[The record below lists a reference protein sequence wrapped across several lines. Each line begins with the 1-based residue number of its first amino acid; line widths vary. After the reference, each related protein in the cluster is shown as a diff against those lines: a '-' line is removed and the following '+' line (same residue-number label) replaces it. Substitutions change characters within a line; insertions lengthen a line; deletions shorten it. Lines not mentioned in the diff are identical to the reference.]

1 MARNSL
7 ERLGTREIGRMR
19 SRTLTGLALM
29 VALALSTTLTATAQT
44 PTADAAPVT
53 LTVGSE
59 YDLFTSNPLRVCA
72 CGNEYEF
79 LNLNYNM
86 LLRFSSEDLTAA
98 PELAT
103 EIPTKENGG
112 ISEDGLTWTF
122 NIRDD
127 VTWHD
132 GTPLTA
138 EDIAWSFNYY
148 VDNNVGAYAGYLPD
162 DPTFEA
168 PDPTTL
174 IWKMTVPTS
183 APLAPAWA
191 PVLPKHIWE
200 GYDDVKEAKEFE
212 NVPAVGSGPF
222 QLVEWEKDQFYRFVA
237 NEDYWN
243 GAPEIDEVVFRVFEN
258 EETKVLALREGEIDF
273 VDTLSPALFESLE
286 GQENIAT
293 HRAVA
298 AGFSSLSFN
307 FGGQG
312 PKASNHPAL
321 QDVAVRRAIAHAI
334 DKETLVDRV
343 RAGYAVPGTTI
354 VPPLSPFHYEPT
366 EEERIDFDL
375 AEANRLLDDAGYADT
390 DDDGVREMPD
400 GGEPLI
406 FDVVVIPTV
415 ESSVPS
421 GRLISQWVSEI
432 GIKMELRSVSEDK
445 YYDIWRSG
453 DFDAYIWGWTPDPD
467 PNFILSIFTT
477 DECLS
482 WSDGCY
488 SNADYDELYEEQQRA
503 ESLEDR
509 KAIVNEAQRFV
520 YEEVP
525 EIVLFYSNTL
535 QAYRTDT
542 FGGYITAPE
551 QDGWLLFQYGADS
564 YLSVQ
569 PVSAQALGPR
579 GTGTISTSLWLAIAA
594 GLAALVVAVM
604 LFRRARLRRDE

>member
-1 MARNSL
+1 MNARSKL
-7 ERLGTREIGRMR
+7 A
-19 SRTLTGLALM
+19 STL
-29 VALALSTTLTATAQT
+29 VALGLVVGFAASSAAQS
-44 PTADAAPVT
+44 PSKPAEPVT
-53 LTVGSE
+53 LTVGTE

-79 LNLNYNM
+79 LGLNYNM
-86 LLRFSSEDLTAA
+86 LLRFSSEDLSAA

-112 ISEDGLTWTF
+112 ISQDGLTWTF

-127 VTWHD
+127 VEWQD

-138 EDIAWSFNYY
+138 EDIAWSFTFFVENK
-148 VDNNVGAYAGYLPD
+148 VGAYYGYLPD

-168 PDPTTL
+168 PDATTFV
-174 IWKMTVPTS
+174 WQMSAPTS

-200 GYDDVKEAKEFE
+200 GMDLKEAKAFE
-212 NVPAVGSGPF
+212 NIPAIGSGPF
-222 QLVEWEKDQFYRFVA
+222 QLVEWEKDQFYRFEA
-237 NEDYWN
+237 NESYWS
-243 GAPEIDEVVFRVFEN
+243 GAPHIDEVLFRVFEN
-258 EETKVLALREGEIDF
+258 EETKVLALRQGEIDF
-273 VDTLSPALFESLE
+273 VDSVSPPLFESLQ

-293 HRAVA
+293 HRAIA

-312 PKASNHPAL
+312 PKASNHPAIK
-321 QDVAVRRAIAHAI
+321 DPVVRRAIAHAI
-334 DKETLVDRV
+334 DKEALVERV
-343 RAGYAVPGTTI
+343 RAGYATPGTTV

-366 EEERIDFDL
+366 EDEFIEFDL
-375 AEANRLLDDAGYADT
+375 AEANRLLDEAGYADT

-400 GGEPLI
+400 GGEPLV

-415 ESSVPS
+415 ESSVPN
-421 GRLISQWVSEI
+421 GRLISEWVGDI
-432 GIKMELRSVSEDK
+432 GIRMELRPVSEGK

-477 DECLS
+477 GECLS

-488 SNADYDELYEEQQRA
+488 SNAEYDQLYEDQQRA
-503 ESLEDR
+503 PDLETR
-509 KAIVNEAQRFV
+509 MAVVNEAQQFV
-520 YEEVP
+520 YNQVP

-542 FGGYITAPE
+542 FEGYVVAP
-551 QDGWLLFQYGADS
+551 DPGGWLLFQYGVDS
-564 YLSVQ
+564 YLAVE
-569 PVSAQALGPR
+569 PVEGGPIGAR
-579 GTGTISTSLWLAIAA
+579 GTGAISSSMWLVIA
-594 GLAALVVAVM
+594 GGVVLLAVALV
-604 LFRRARLRRDE
+604 LIRRAWLRRED

>member
-1 MARNSL
+1 MNL
-7 ERLGTREIGRMR
+7 KTLGAMVAVI
-19 SRTLTGLALM
+19 GLALSI
-29 VALALSTTLTATAQT
+29 ATSATAQS
-44 PTADAAPVT
+44 PTASAAPVT
-53 LTVGSE
+53 LTVGTE

-79 LNLNYNM
+79 LGLNYNM
-86 LLRFSSEDLTAA
+86 LLRFSPDDLTAA

-138 EDIAWSFNYY
+138 EDIAWSFTYFVENR
-148 VDNNVGAYAGYLPD
+148 VGAYAGYLPD

-174 IWKMTVPTS
+174 VWNMTVPTS

-191 PVLPKHIWE
+191 PVLPKHVWE
-200 GYDDVKEAKEFE
+200 GFDDIKVAKEYE

-222 QLVEWEKDQFYRFVA
+222 QLVEWEKDQFYRFEA

-243 GAPEIDEVVFRVFEN
+243 GAPQIDEVIFRVFEN
-258 EETKVLALREGEIDF
+258 EETKVLALRQGEIDF
-273 VDTLSPALFESLE
+273 VDTVSPALFESLQD
-286 GQENIAT
+286 QENIAT

-298 AGFSSLSFN
+298 AGFTSLSFN

-312 PKASNHPAL
+312 PQASNHPAL
-321 QDVAVRRAIAHAI
+321 QDVVVRRAIAHAI
-334 DKETLVDRV
+334 DKEELVERV
-343 RAGYAVPGTTI
+343 RAGYATPGTTI
-354 VPPLSPFHYEPT
+354 VAPLSPFHYEPT
-366 EEERIDFDL
+366 EDEFINFDL

-390 DDDGVREMPD
+390 DDDGVREMP
-400 GGEPLI
+400 GGGDPLV
-406 FDVVVIPTV
+406 FDTVVIPTV

-421 GRLISQWVSEI
+421 GRVISQWVSQI
-432 GIKMELRSVSEDK
+432 GISMELRPVSEDK
-445 YYDIWRSG
+445 YYDLWRSG

-482 WSDGCY
+482 WSDGCFT
-488 SNADYDELYEEQQRA
+488 DPEYDEMYEAQQRA
-503 ESLEDR
+503 ESLEER
-509 KAIVNEAQRFV
+509 KEIVNEAQQFV
-520 YEEVP
+520 YDEVP

-542 FGGYITAPE
+542 FEGYIVAPDP
-551 QDGWLLFQYGADS
+551 DGWLLFQYGADS
-564 YLSVQ
+564 YLTVH
-569 PVSAQALGPR
+569 PVSDEALGPR
-579 GTGTISTSLWLAIAA
+579 GTGSISTMVWLAIAGGIA
-594 GLAALVVAVM
+594 AVFVALV
-604 LFRRARLRRDE
+604 LFRRARIKREE

>member
-1 MARNSL
+1 MNAR
-7 ERLGTREIGRMR
+7 RLSFTFAAF
-19 SRTLTGLALM
+19 AL
-29 VALALSTTLTATAQT
+29 VLSIATSATAQS
-44 PTADAAPVT
+44 PTESTEPVT
-53 LTVGSE
+53 LTVGTE

-79 LNLNYNM
+79 LGLNYNM
-86 LLRFSSEDLTAA
+86 LLRFSPEDLTAA

-103 EIPTKENGG
+103 EVPTKENGG

-127 VTWHD
+127 VTWND

-138 EDIAWSFNYY
+138 EDIAWSFTYY
-148 VDNNVGAYAGYLPD
+148 VENKVGAYAGYLPD
-162 DPTFEA
+162 EPTFEA
-168 PDPTTL
+168 PDPTTFV
-174 IWKMTVPTS
+174 WKMSAPSS

-200 GYDDVKEAKEFE
+200 GFNDIKKAKEFE
-212 NVPAVGSGPF
+212 NIPAVGSGPF
-222 QLVEWEKDQFYRFVA
+222 QLVEWEKDQFYRFVV

-243 GAPEIDEVVFRVFEN
+243 GTPQIDEVVFRVFEN

-273 VDTLSPALFESLE
+273 VDTVSPALFESVQ
-286 GQENIAT
+286 GQPNIGT

-312 PKASNHPAL
+312 PEASNHPAL
-321 QDVAVRRAIAHAI
+321 QDVVVRRAIAHAI
-334 DKETLVDRV
+334 DKEELVERV
-343 RAGYAVPGTTI
+343 RSGYATLGTTI
-354 VPPLSPFHYEPT
+354 VAPLSPFHYEPT
-366 EEERIDFDL
+366 DEEFIEFDIE
-375 AEANRLLDDAGYADT
+375 EANRLLDDAGYEDT
-390 DDDGVREMPD
+390 DDDGIREMPG

-406 FDVVVIPTV
+406 FDTVVIPPV
-415 ESSVPS
+415 ESSVPN
-421 GRLISQWVSEI
+421 GRLISEWVSDI
-432 GIKMELRSVSEDK
+432 GISMELRPVSEEK
-445 YYDIWRSG
+445 YYDLWRSG

-488 SNADYDELYEEQQRA
+488 TNESYDQMYEDQQRA
-503 ESLEDR
+503 PDLESR
-509 KAIVNEAQRFV
+509 MKIVTEMQRFI

-535 QAYRTDT
+535 QLYRTDT
-542 FGGYITAPE
+542 FEGYVVAP
-551 QDGWLLFQYGADS
+551 DPGGWLLFQYGADS
-564 YLSVQ
+564 YLSVH
-569 PVSAQALGPR
+569 PVAGASLGAR
-579 GTGTISTSLWLAIAA
+579 GTGSISTVVWLAIGGGIIVLVAA
-594 GLAALVVAVM
+594 IVLA
-604 LFRRARLRRDE
+604 RRARLRRED

>member
-1 MARNSL
+1 MPDERRIKELARMGL
-7 ERLGTREIGRMR
+7 KGIVLLGAGI
-19 SRTLTGLALM
+19 
-29 VALALSTTLTATAQT
+29 ALALSATATALAQT
-44 PTADAAPVT
+44 PTTSAAPVT

-86 LLRFSSEDLTAA
+86 LLRFSSKDLTAA

-103 EIPTKENGG
+103 EVPTKENGG

-122 NIRDD
+122 DIRDD
-127 VTWHD
+127 VTWQD

-138 EDIAWSFNYY
+138 EDIAWSFTYY
-148 VDNNVGAYAGYLPD
+148 VENNVGAYAGYLPD
-162 DPTFEA
+162 EPTFEA

-200 GYDDVKEAKEFE
+200 RFDDVKAAKAFE
-212 NVPAVGSGPF
+212 NIPAIGSGPF

-237 NEDYWN
+237 NQDYWG
-243 GAPEIDEVVFRVFEN
+243 GAPKIDEVVFRVFEN
-258 EETKVLALREGEIDF
+258 EETKVLALRQGEIDF

-286 GQENIAT
+286 GQDDIAT

-312 PKASNHPAL
+312 PKASDHPAL
-321 QDVAVRRAIAHAI
+321 QDLAVRRAIAHAI
-334 DKETLVDRV
+334 DKDALVDRV

-366 EEERIDFDL
+366 AEERIEFDL
-375 AEANRLLDDAGYADT
+375 SEANRLLDEAGYDDT
-390 DDDGVREMPD
+390 DGDGVREMPG

-406 FDVVVIPTV
+406 LDVVVIPTV

-432 GIKMELRSVSEDK
+432 GIRMDLRPVSEDK
-445 YYDIWRSG
+445 YYDLWRSG

-488 SNADYDELYEEQQRA
+488 SNPEYDELYAEQQRA
-503 ESLEDR
+503 ASLEER
-509 KAIVNEAQRFV
+509 RSIVNEAQRFV
-520 YEEVP
+520 YEKVP

-542 FGGYITAPE
+542 FEGYITAPE

-564 YLSVQ
+564 YLSVR
-569 PVSAQALGPR
+569 PVSAEALGPR
-579 GTGTISTSLWLAIAA
+579 GTGTISTGMW
-594 GLAALVVAVM
+594 LVVAAGVLLLLGGFV
-604 LFRRARLRRDE
+604 LFRRARLRREE